1 MKPGYDVSFKAK
13 AATTISSRAS
23 RDIAFSGDLNAYPNS
38 QSVKQNLPD
47 GDLNT
52 MQRQYKVENA
62 YPSPLKQN
70 LQLKPL

>member
-1 MKPGYDVSFKAK
+1 MLNNKITLRYFPPIGL
-13 AATTISSRAS
+13 
-23 RDIAFSGDLNAYPNS
+23 RDIAFSGDLNAYPNN